1 MFELFMKYIL
11 VKINILI
18 IYVIGFFFLDL
29 IYRLISGVEMLFR
42 LVFVGL
48 V

>member
-1 MFELFMKYIL
+1 MKYIL

-18 IYVIGFFFLDL
+18 YGFFFLDL
-29 IYRLISGVEMLFR
+29 IYRLISGVEMLFL

>member
-18 IYVIGFFFLDL
+18 YGFFFLDL

-42 LVFVGL
+42 LVYVGL

>member
-18 IYVIGFFFLDL
+18 IYGFFFLDL